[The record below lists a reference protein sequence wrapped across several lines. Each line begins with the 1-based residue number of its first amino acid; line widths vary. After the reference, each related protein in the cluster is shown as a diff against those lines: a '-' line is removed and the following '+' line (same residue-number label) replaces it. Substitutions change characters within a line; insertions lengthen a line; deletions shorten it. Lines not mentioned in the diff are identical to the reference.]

1 MSTFVSVLSGVEEL
15 GGSDLCYRPFDRGRK
30 SPKGRSEGR
39 TFNVVC
45 NRATIGTLRTVSAY
59 SVVAVNRPSTV

>member
-30 SPKGRSEGR
+30 SPKGRSEDERGLQSGH
-39 TFNVVC
+39 
-45 NRATIGTLRTVSAY
+45 NRRAKDGI
-59 SVVAVNRPSTV
+59 SVVAVDRPSTV